1 MPHTHSSAM
10 AVFLVRRIIGAIPL
24 LLFVSVTVF
33 ALLHAAPGGPTGA
46 YMRRGSMNAADLA
59 ALEEKLGLNDPLP
72 IQYGK
77 WLGRVLQG
85 DLGMAV
91 TTKRPVAVEILD
103 RLPNTLT
110 LMAVAWAVTLLIAIP
125 VGILSAIRQY
135 SKFDHAVTTLTF
147 IGQSIPIF
155 WFGLILLLV
164 FYMKLENP
172 FSGEPLLPAG
182 GVQTMGAPFSL
193 GDRVKHLILPVTMLA
208 AGWVAWYSR
217 FLRASML
224 ETIHQDYV
232 RTARAKGLSER
243 LVVLRHGFRNAA
255 IPLVTLMALDVPFLF
270 TGALFTE
277 VIFAWPGMGRLF
289 YAAAERRDYGLLM
302 AIIMITS
309 ALIILA
315 NILADMIYAWLDP
328 RIRLS

>member
-1 MPHTHSSAM
+1 M
-10 AVFLVRRIIGAIPL
+10 AAFLVRRIAGAIPL

-110 LMAVAWAVTLLIAIP
+110 LMAVAWVVTLLIAIP

-208 AGWVAWYSR
+208 AGWAAWYSR

-243 LVVLRHGFRNAA
+243 LVVLGHGFRNAA

-309 ALIILA
+309 VLIILA

>member
-1 MPHTHSSAM
+1 M
-10 AVFLVRRIIGAIPL
+10 AVFLARRILGAIPL

-59 ALEEKLGLNDPLP
+59 ALEAKLGLNDPLP

-91 TTKRPVAVEILD
+91 TTKRPVSVEILD

-110 LMAVAWAVTLLIAIP
+110 LMAVAWVVTLMIAIP

-172 FSGEPLLPAG
+172 FTGEPLLPAG
-182 GVQTMGAPFSL
+182 GVSTIGAPFSL
-193 GDRVKHLILPVTMLA
+193 SDRIKHLILPVTMLA

-243 LVVLRHGFRNAA
+243 LVVLGHGFRNAA
-255 IPLVTLMALDVPFLF
+255 LPLVTLMALDVPFLF

-309 ALIILA
+309 VLIIFA
-315 NILADMIYAWLDP
+315 NILADMVYALLDP

>member
-1 MPHTHSSAM
+1 M
-10 AVFLVRRIIGAIPL
+10 AAFAFRRLIGAIPL

-33 ALLHAAPGGPTGA
+33 ALLHAAPGGPASA
-46 YMRRGSMNAADLA
+46 YMRRGSISAEDRAR
-59 ALEEKLGLNDPLP
+59 LEAQLGLNDPLP
-72 IQYGK
+72 VQYGK

-85 DLGMAV
+85 DLGMASS
-91 TTKRPVAVEILD
+91 TRRPVAEEILD

-110 LMAVAWAVTLLIAIP
+110 LMAVAWGVTLLIAIP
-125 VGILSAIRQY
+125 IGIVSALRQY
-135 SKFDHAVTTLTF
+135 SKFDHAVTTFTF
-147 IGQSIPIF
+147 VGQSIPIF

-164 FYMKLENP
+164 FYMWLENP
-172 FSGEPLLPAG
+172 VTGEPLFPAG
-182 GVQTMGAPFSL
+182 GVATMGAPFSL
-193 GDRVKHLILPVTMLA
+193 ADRIHHLVLPVTMLA

-232 RTARAKGLSER
+232 RTARAKGLAER
-243 LVVLRHGFRNAA
+243 LVVIRHAFRNAA

-309 ALIILA
+309 VLIIVA
-315 NILADMIYAWLDP
+315 NIVADMLYAWLDP
-328 RIRLS
+328 RIRLA

>member
-1 MPHTHSSAM
+1 M
-10 AVFLVRRIIGAIPL
+10 AAYMLRRLVGAIPL
-24 LLFVSVTVF
+24 LLFISVAVF
-33 ALLHAAPGGPTGA
+33 ALLQAAPGGPMAA
-46 YMRRGSMNAADLA
+46 YVRRGTLSAEDRAR
-59 ALEEKLGLNDPLP
+59 LEAQLGLNDPLP
-72 IQYGK
+72 VQYGK
-77 WLGRVLQG
+77 WLAKVLQG
-85 DLGMAV
+85 DLGMA
-91 TTKRPVAVEILD
+91 TSTKRPVAVEILD
-103 RLPNTLT
+103 RLPNTFV
-110 LMAVAWAVTLLIAIP
+110 LMFAAWAVTLLIAIP
-125 VGILSAIRQY
+125 VGILSAVRQY
-135 SKFDHAVTTLTF
+135 SWFDHVVTTVTF

-164 FYMKLENP
+164 FYIWLENP
-172 FSGEPLLPAG
+172 LTGDPLFPAG
-182 GVQTMGAPFSL
+182 GVATMGAPFSL
-193 GDRVKHLILPVTMLA
+193 GDRLHHLALPVAMLA

-289 YAAAERRDYGLLM
+289 YSAAERRDYGLLM

-315 NILADMIYAWLDP
+315 NILADMLYAWLDP
-328 RIRLS
+328 RIRLQ

>member
-1 MPHTHSSAM
+1 M
-10 AVFLVRRIIGAIPL
+10 AVFLARRIVGALPL

-172 FSGEPLLPAG
+172 FTGEPLLPAG
-182 GVQTMGAPFSL
+182 GVSTMGAPFSL
-193 GDRVKHLILPVTMLA
+193 GDRIKHLILPVTMLA

-243 LVVLRHGFRNAA
+243 LVVLGHGFRNAA
-255 IPLVTLMALDVPFLF
+255 LPLVTLMALDVPFLF

-277 VIFAWPGMGRLF
+277 VMFAWPGMGRLF

-309 ALIILA
+309 ALIIFA
-315 NILADMIYAWLDP
+315 NILADMVYAWLDP

>member
-1 MPHTHSSAM
+1 M
-10 AVFLVRRIIGAIPL
+10 AAFALRRIIGAIPL
-24 LLFVSVTVF
+24 LLFVSVAVF

-46 YMRRGSMNAADLA
+46 YMRRGNMNAPDLA
-59 ALEEKLGLNDPLP
+59 ALEAQLGLNDPLP
-72 IQYGK
+72 VQYGK
-77 WLGRVLQG
+77 WLSRVLQG

-91 TTKRPVAVEILD
+91 TTKRPVSVEILD

-110 LMAVAWAVTLLIAIP
+110 LMAVAWGVTLLVAIP
-125 VGILSAIRQY
+125 IGIYSAVRQY
-135 SKFDHAVTTLTF
+135 SKFDHAVTLLTF
-147 IGQSIPIF
+147 VGQSIPIF

-164 FYMKLENP
+164 FYMRLENP
-172 FSGEPLLPAG
+172 FTGEALMPAG
-182 GVQTMGAPFSL
+182 GVATMGAPFSL
-193 GDRVKHLILPVTMLA
+193 ADRIHHLILPVTMLA

-232 RTARAKGLSER
+232 RTARAKGLDER
-243 LVVLRHGFRNAA
+243 LVTLRHAFRNAA

-309 ALIILA
+309 VLIILA
-315 NILADMIYAWLDP
+315 NILADMLYAWLDP

>member
-1 MPHTHSSAM
+1 M
-10 AVFLVRRIIGAIPL
+10 AVFLARRIVGAIPL

-33 ALLHAAPGGPTGA
+33 ALLHAAPGGPPGA

-172 FSGEPLLPAG
+172 FTGEPLLPAG
-182 GVQTMGAPFSL
+182 GVSTMGAPFSL
-193 GDRVKHLILPVTMLA
+193 GDRIKHLILPVTMLA

-243 LVVLRHGFRNAA
+243 LVVLGHGFRNAA

-270 TGALFTE
+270 TGALITE

-309 ALIILA
+309 ALIIFA

>member
-1 MPHTHSSAM
+1 M
-10 AVFLVRRIIGAIPL
+10 AAFALRRIIGAIPL
-24 LLFVSVTVF
+24 LLFVSVAVF

-46 YMRRGSMNAADLA
+46 YMRRGNMNAADLA
-59 ALEEKLGLNDPLP
+59 ALEAQLGLNDPMP
-72 IQYGK
+72 MQYGK
-77 WLGRVLQG
+77 WLSRVLQG

-91 TTKRPVAVEILD
+91 TTKRPVSVEILD

-110 LMAVAWAVTLLIAIP
+110 LMAVAWGVTLLVAIP
-125 VGILSAIRQY
+125 IGIYSAVRQY
-135 SKFDHAVTTLTF
+135 SKFDHAVTLLTF
-147 IGQSIPIF
+147 VGQSIPIF

-164 FYMKLENP
+164 FYMRLENP
-172 FSGEPLLPAG
+172 FTGEPLMPAG
-182 GVQTMGAPFSL
+182 GVATMGAPFSL
-193 GDRVKHLILPVTMLA
+193 ADRIHHLNLPVTMLA

-232 RTARAKGLSER
+232 RTARAKGLNER
-243 LVVLRHGFRNAA
+243 LVMLRHAFRNAA

-309 ALIILA
+309 VLIILA
-315 NILADMIYAWLDP
+315 NILADMLYAWLDP

>member
-1 MPHTHSSAM
+1 M
-10 AVFLVRRIIGAIPL
+10 AVFLLRRILGAIPL
-24 LLFVSVTVF
+24 LLFVSVTVY

-147 IGQSIPIF
+147 IGQSIPIV
-155 WFGLILLLV
+155 WFGLMLLLV

-232 RTARAKGLSER
+232 RTARAKGLSEH

>member
-1 MPHTHSSAM
+1 M
-10 AVFLVRRIIGAIPL
+10 AIFFCRRLLGAIPL
-24 LLFVSVTVF
+24 LLFVSVSVF

-46 YMRRGSMNAADLA
+46 YMRRGVTNQADLA
-59 ALEEKLGLNDPLP
+59 RLEEELGLNDPLP
-72 IQYGK
+72 VQYGK
-77 WLGRVLQG
+77 WLSRILQG

-91 TTKRPVAVEILD
+91 TSKRPVADEIRD
-103 RLPNTLT
+103 RLPNTVT
-110 LMAVAWAVTLLIAIP
+110 LMLIAWGVTLLIAIP
-125 VGILSAIRQY
+125 VGIYSAIRQY
-135 SKFDHAVTTLTF
+135 SRFDHAVTTLTF

-164 FYMKLENP
+164 FYMRLENP
-172 FSGEPLLPAG
+172 FTGEPLLPAG
-182 GVQTMGAPFSL
+182 GVATMGAPFSL
-193 GDRVKHLILPVTMLA
+193 ADRIQHLILPVTMLA

-232 RTARAKGLSER
+232 RTARAKGVSER
-243 LVVLRHGFRNAA
+243 LVVLRHAFRNAA

-309 ALIILA
+309 ALIIVA
-315 NILADMIYAWLDP
+315 NIVADMLYTLLDP
-328 RIRLS
+328 RIRLA

>member
-1 MPHTHSSAM
+1 MGVYLA
-10 AVFLVRRIIGAIPL
+10 RRIIGAIPL

-33 ALLHAAPGGPTGA
+33 ALLHVAPGGPTGA

-85 DLGMAV
+85 DLGIAV

-193 GDRVKHLILPVTMLA
+193 GDRVQHLILPVTMLA

-277 VIFAWPGMGRLF
+277 YIFAWPGMGRLF

-315 NILADMIYAWLDP
+315 NILADTIYAWLDP

>member
-1 MPHTHSSAM
+1 M
-10 AVFLVRRIIGAIPL
+10 AAFAIRRIVGAIPL
-24 LLFVSVTVF
+24 LLFVSVAVF

-59 ALEEKLGLNDPLP
+59 ALEQKLGLNDPLP
-72 IQYGK
+72 VQYGK
-77 WLGRVLQG
+77 WLGRVVQG

-91 TTKRPVAVEILD
+91 TTKRPVAVEIMD
-103 RLPNTLT
+103 RLPHTLT
-110 LMAVAWAVTLLIAIP
+110 LMAVAWGATLLIAIP
-125 VGILSAIRQY
+125 IGIFSAVRQY
-135 SKFDHAVTTLTF
+135 SKFDHAVTMLTF

-164 FYMKLENP
+164 FYMRLENP
-172 FSGEPLLPAG
+172 ITGEPLMPAG
-182 GVQTMGAPFSL
+182 GVATMGAPFSL
-193 GDRVKHLILPVTMLA
+193 TDRIHHLLLPVTMLA

-243 LVVLRHGFRNAA
+243 LVILRHGFRNAA

-309 ALIILA
+309 VLIVLA
-315 NILADMIYAWLDP
+315 NILADMLYAWLDP

>member
-1 MPHTHSSAM
+1 M
-10 AVFLVRRIIGAIPL
+10 AVFLARRIVGAIPL

-110 LMAVAWAVTLLIAIP
+110 LMAVAWVVTLLIAIP

-172 FSGEPLLPAG
+172 FTGEPLLPAG
-182 GVQTMGAPFSL
+182 GVATLGAPFSL

-243 LVVLRHGFRNAA
+243 LVVLGHGFRNAA

-309 ALIILA
+309 ALIIFA

>member
-1 MPHTHSSAM
+1 M
-10 AVFLVRRIIGAIPL
+10 ATYALRRLIGAIPL
-24 LLFVSVTVF
+24 LLFISVAVF
-33 ALLHAAPGGPTGA
+33 FLLQAAPGGPTGA
-46 YMRRGSMNAADLA
+46 YMRRGGGISQQDLA
-59 ALEEKLGLNDPLP
+59 KLEAELGLNDPLP
-72 IQYGK
+72 VQYGK
-77 WLGRVLQG
+77 WLGRVLRG

-91 TTKRPVAVEILD
+91 TSKRPVSEEILD
-103 RLPNTLT
+103 RLPNTVI
-110 LMAVAWAVTLLIAIP
+110 LMAVAWGVTLLIAIP
-125 VGILSAIRQY
+125 VGILSAVKQY

-172 FSGEPLLPAG
+172 FTGEPLFPAG
-182 GVQTMGAPFSL
+182 GVATMGTPFSIT
-193 GDRVKHLILPVTMLA
+193 DRIHHLVLPVTMLA

-232 RTARAKGLSER
+232 RTARAKGLAER
-243 LVVLRHGFRNAA
+243 LVILRHGFRNAA

-315 NILADMIYAWLDP
+315 NILADMLYAWLDP

>member
-1 MPHTHSSAM
+1 M
-10 AVFLVRRIIGAIPL
+10 ALFLVRRIIGAIPL

-91 TTKRPVAVEILD
+91 TTKRPVAVEIMD

-182 GVQTMGAPFSL
+182 GVSTMGAPFSL
-193 GDRVKHLILPVTMLA
+193 GDRVMHLILPVTMLA

-243 LVVLRHGFRNAA
+243 LVVLGHGFRNAA

-289 YAAAERRDYGLLM
+289 YSAAERRDYGLLM

>member
-1 MPHTHSSAM
+1 M
-10 AVFLVRRIIGAIPL
+10 AAFALRRVIGAIPL

-46 YMRRGSMNAADLA
+46 YMRRGTISAADLA

-77 WLGRVLQG
+77 WLSRVVQG

-110 LMAVAWAVTLLIAIP
+110 LMAVAWAVTLVIAIP

-135 SKFDHAVTTLTF
+135 SKFDHAVTTMTF

-164 FYMKLENP
+164 FYMRLENP
-172 FSGEPLLPAG
+172 FTGEPLLPAG
-182 GVQTMGAPFSL
+182 GVSTMGAPFSL
-193 GDRVKHLILPVTMLA
+193 GDRVLHLILPVTMLA

-309 ALIILA
+309 ALIIFA
-315 NILADMIYAWLDP
+315 NILADMLYAWLDP

>member
-1 MPHTHSSAM
+1 M
-10 AVFLVRRIIGAIPL
+10 AAFALRRVMGALPL
-24 LLFVSVTVF
+24 LLFVSVAVF

-46 YMRRGSMNAADLA
+46 YMRRGTINAADLA

-72 IQYGK
+72 VQYGK
-77 WLGRVLQG
+77 WLSRVVQG

-103 RLPNTLT
+103 RLPNTLL
-110 LMAVAWAVTLLIAIP
+110 LMGVAWAVTLLIAIP
-125 VGILSAIRQY
+125 VGIISAIRQY

-172 FSGEPLLPAG
+172 VSGEPLLPAG
-182 GVQTMGAPFSL
+182 GVATMGAPFSL
-193 GDRVKHLILPVTMLA
+193 GDRAVHLILPVTMLA

-270 TGALFTE
+270 TGAIFTE

-309 ALIILA
+309 ALIVLA
-315 NILADMIYAWLDP
+315 NILADMLYAWLDP
-328 RIRLS
+328 RIRLA

>member
-1 MPHTHSSAM
+1 M
-10 AVFLVRRIIGAIPL
+10 AVYLVRRIIGAIPL

-59 ALEEKLGLNDPLP
+59 ALEEQLGLNDPLP

-91 TTKRPVAVEILD
+91 TTKRPVAVEIMD

-110 LMAVAWAVTLLIAIP
+110 LMAVAWVVTLLFAIP
-125 VGILSAIRQY
+125 VGILSAVRQY

-193 GDRVKHLILPVTMLA
+193 GDRVQHLILPVTMLA

-232 RTARAKGLSER
+232 RTA
-243 LVVLRHGFRNAA
+243 
-255 IPLVTLMALDVPFLF
+255 
-270 TGALFTE
+270 
-277 VIFAWPGMGRLF
+277 
-289 YAAAERRDYGLLM
+289 
-302 AIIMITS
+302 
-309 ALIILA
+309 
-315 NILADMIYAWLDP
+315 
-328 RIRLS
+328 

>member
-1 MPHTHSSAM
+1 M
-10 AVFLVRRIIGAIPL
+10 AAFAFRRFIGAIPL
-24 LLFVSVTVF
+24 LLFVSVAVF
-33 ALLHAAPGGPTGA
+33 ALLHAAPGGPTAA
-46 YMRRGSMNAADLA
+46 YMRRGNISAEDRAR
-59 ALEEKLGLNDPLP
+59 LEAQLGLNDPLP
-72 IQYGK
+72 VQYGK

-85 DLGMAV
+85 DLGMA
-91 TTKRPVAVEILD
+91 TSTKRPVAVEILD
-103 RLPNTLT
+103 RLPNTVT
-110 LMAVAWAVTLLIAIP
+110 LMAVAWGVTLLVAIP
-125 VGILSAIRQY
+125 VGILSAVRQY
-135 SKFDHAVTTLTF
+135 SKFDHAVTTFTF

-172 FSGEPLLPAG
+172 FTGEPLLPAG
-182 GVQTMGAPFSL
+182 GVSTMGAPFSL
-193 GDRVKHLILPVTMLA
+193 GDRIQHLILPVTMLA

-289 YAAAERRDYGLLM
+289 YQAAERRDYALLM

-315 NILADMIYAWLDP
+315 NILADMLYAWLDP

>member
-1 MPHTHSSAM
+1 M
-10 AVFLVRRIIGAIPL
+10 AAFLVRRIIGAIPL
-24 LLFVSVTVF
+24 LLFVSVAVF

-46 YMRRGSMNAADLA
+46 YMRRGNMNAVDLA

-91 TTKRPVAVEILD
+91 TTKRPVATEILD
-103 RLPNTLT
+103 RLPHTLT

-125 VGILSAIRQY
+125 VGIFSAIRQY

-155 WFGLILLLV
+155 WFGLILLLI

-172 FSGEPLLPAG
+172 FTGEPLLPAG
-182 GVQTMGAPFSL
+182 GVATMGAPFSV
-193 GDRVKHLILPVTMLA
+193 GDRVRHLILPVTMLA

>member
-1 MPHTHSSAM
+1 M
-10 AVFLVRRIIGAIPL
+10 AVYLARRIVGAVPL

-46 YMRRGSMNAADLA
+46 YMRRGNMNAADLA

-182 GVQTMGAPFSL
+182 GVSTMGAPFSL
-193 GDRVKHLILPVTMLA
+193 ADRVTHLILPVTMLA

-315 NILADMIYAWLDP
+315 NIMADMIYAWLDP